1 MTSLAGQMQRPAS
14 RSMWKSCLVKIRA
27 PGMVSGTLAIRVR
40 FGLGETARRGLAVP
54 VGCVGHGLAQQ
65 S

>member
-14 RSMWKSCLVKIRA
+14 RSMWKSCLVKYGLRD
-27 PGMVSGTLAIRVR
+27 GSGTLAIRVR
-40 FGLGETARRGLAVP
+40 SASANCPAGLAVP